1 MTRWTRWAAA
11 ALAIFCAATPVA
23 AQDYPTRPIVLIVP
37 FAPGGG
43 NDTLARLVAQ
53 HMSQTLGQQVV
64 VDNRAGAGGTLGTR
78 AAAKSPPDGYT
89 LLIGHSG
96 VLGIGPSLYPNAGYD
111 PRKDFAPI
119 GLIASL
125 QYAIVVT
132 PSVPAKSVA
141 EFIELA
147 KKEPGKIN
155 YASAGVGSVSHVSTE
170 LFATMA
176 GIKLT
181 HVPYRGTGPAL
192 NDLVGGHVAMHMAPI
207 PTLIGLVRSGK
218 LRAIAVT
225 GPQRSPILPDLPTVT
240 EQALPGYEAV
250 LHYGLLAP
258 AGTPKPVVDKLNAAL
273 RAALANEEIRARIL
287 DDGGEPTPSTPAEHA
302 ADIDREE
309 TKWGGLVRKL
319 GLKAE

>member
-1 MTRWTRWAAA
+1 MKRWTSLALATFVVVSVASAAA
-11 ALAIFCAATPVA
+11 A
-23 AQDYPTRPIVLIVP
+23 QNYPTRPIMLIVP

-43 NDTLARLVAQ
+43 NDTLARLMAQ

-64 VDNRAGAGGTLGTR
+64 VDNRPGAGGTLGAR
-78 AAAKSPPDGYT
+78 AVAKSAPDGYT
-89 LLIGHSG
+89 LLNAHSG
-96 VLGIGPSLYPNAGYD
+96 VVGIGPSLYPNAGYD
-111 PRKDFAPI
+111 PRKDFASI

-125 QYAIVVT
+125 QYAIVVH

-141 EFIELA
+141 EFIGLA
-147 KKEPGKIN
+147 KREPGKIN

-176 GIKLT
+176 GIKIT

-207 PTLIGLVRSGK
+207 PTLIGLIRSEK
-218 LRAIAVT
+218 LRAIGVT
-225 GPQRSPILPDLPTVT
+225 GPQRSPILPEMPTAT
-240 EQALPGYEAV
+240 EKDLPGYEAV

-258 AGTPKPVVDKLNAAL
+258 AGTPRPIVEKLNGAL
-273 RAALANEEIRARIL
+273 RAALADEEIRKRIA
-287 DDGGEPTPSTPAEHA
+287 DDGGDPTPSTPAEHA
-302 ADIDREE
+302 VDIDHEE